1 MKPTL
6 FTTLFLVLIFGQIY
20 AQTITQSIT
29 GTVQDNITGEPLVG
43 ANIVVINL
51 EPLTG
56 TTSNEDGRFELQHI
70 PVGLVSLRVSFVG
83 YKTVEIQNRELRPGK
98 ELNLTV
104 FMEEMVL
111 TGDEVVIKA
120 GIDKK
125 GSINT
130 MTSVSSRTFT
140 IDETRRYAGSRGD
153 VARMASNFA
162 GVQGASDDRNDIVI
176 HRRDYNGGSKDWKY
190 PTPITTERLE
200 ARAVR

>member
-1 MKPTL
+1 
-6 FTTLFLVLIFGQIY
+6 
-20 AQTITQSIT
+20 
-29 GTVQDNITGEPLVG
+29 VG

-104 FMEEMVL
+104 FMDEMVL

-176 HRRDYNGGSKDWKY
+176 RGNSPAGLQW
-190 PTPITTERLE
+190 RLE
-200 ARAVR
+200 GLEIPNPNHYGAFGSTGGPVSILNNNQLDNSDFLTGAFPAEYGNAVSGAYGHGWV